1 MTWNSSGPL
10 DGRKML
16 SRDLFPEGHCL
27 PRYPD
32 LTRRRSHGAALCP
45 QEPNPVVHPI
55 REAQLDAISQVS
67 LDGPFCRLAAMEIGQ
82 RIRARRTHLK
92 WSLQKVADMIGVTK
106 NAVHLWETGETPEIT
121 IENRIRLAEAL
132 DMPLSELLPPDALG
146 KDLTVRDPQK
156 KLLLERFD
164 LLSPQQ
170 QEAYL
175 RLIVLMREDPNQKG

>member
-1 MTWNSSGPL
+1 MTWDSSGPL
-10 DGRKML
+10 DGGQIL
-16 SRDLFPEGHCL
+16 GRDLLPEGHRL

-32 LTRRRSHGAALCP
+32 LARRRSHGAALCP
-45 QEPNPVVHPI
+45 QEPDSIVHPI
-55 REAQLDAISQVS
+55 REAQLDAIGQVS
-67 LDGPFCRLAAMEIGQ
+67 LDGPSCTLAAMEIGQ
-82 RIRARRTHLK
+82 RIRARRTQLK
-92 WSLQKVADMIGVTK
+92 WSLQKVADLIGVTK

-121 IENRIRLAEAL
+121 LENRIKLGEVL
-132 DMPLSELLPPDALG
+132 DMPLSELLPPEALG

-164 LLSPQQ
+164 LLSSQQ